1 MFDWFKTKPKPIVTY
16 TTVPD
21 KHASDILTASVLSDC
36 LGSLHETSRA
46 WVLPIQTAAR
56 EADLSDVLRLAAFL
70 AQIGHESG
78 RFTEIEENLNYSAPR
93 LLHTFGKYFTSE
105 TAKIYER
112 NPKDIAN
119 IAYGGRMGNGPA
131 STGDGWRFRG
141 RGLIQLTGRS
151 NYRDCGKA
159 LGLDLENN
167 PDLLLDPMVAA
178 RSAGWFWTERR
189 LNPLADAGD
198 MKTLTLRING
208 GMNGYDDRLALYYR
222 TLTVLNSLT

>member
-1 MFDWFKTKPKPIVTY
+1 MFDWFKTKPKPVVTY

-21 KHASDILTASVLSDC
+21 KHISDC
-36 LGSLHETSRA
+36 LTATVLSECIGSLHETSKT
-46 WVLPIQTAAR
+46 WVLPIQTVAR
-56 EADLSDVLRLAAFL
+56 EADLSDVPRLAAFL
-70 AQIGHESG
+70 AHIGHESG

-105 TAKIYER
+105 TAKKYER
-112 NPKDIAN
+112 QPEAIAN
-119 IAYGGRMGNGPA
+119 IAYGGRMGNG
-131 STGDGWRFRG
+131 SGGDGWRFRG

-159 LGLDLENN
+159 IGLDLEGD
-167 PDLLLDPMVAA
+167 PDLLLEPMVAA

-189 LNPLADAGD
+189 LNPLADSGD

-208 GMNGYDDRLALYYR
+208 GLNGYDDRMALYHQA
-222 TLTVLNSLT
+222 LTVLNSIT